1 MTKSAKRITALLIGC
16 SAAIYTLQLFLFHDW
31 KDTAF
36 YMLQDWAFLPIQI
49 ALVTIIVGEI
59 MNEHEKQE
67 RLEKTRILT
76 SSFFSDFGTE
86 LISLMIPKMINF
98 PSVAANIAMN
108 ESWTQKE
115 FDKAAASIQTS
126 ALQLACSPDD
136 FRQIKSLLDA
146 KRMTLLVIAS
156 NPSLLDHERF
166 TDMLWALFHL
176 NDELA
181 YRTDLDHLS
190 QMDLLQLNVDAQ
202 RVLSETLVNWI
213 CHLEFLQ
220 KEYPYLFQ
228 LEVHRNPFS
237 VSSQSTTYD

>member
-98 PSVAANIAMN
+98 PSVAANMAMN
-108 ESWTQKE
+108 ESWTQKNL
-115 FDKAAASIQTS
+115 IR
-126 ALQLACSPDD
+126 LPHP
-136 FRQIKSLLDA
+136 FR
-146 KRMTLLVIAS
+146 
-156 NPSLLDHERF
+156 
-166 TDMLWALFHL
+166 HL
-176 NDELA
+176 
-181 YRTDLDHLS
+181 HLS
-190 QMDLLQLNVDAQ
+190 LHVHPMTSGRSNHSLMPNV
-202 RVLSETLVNWI
+202 
-213 CHLEFLQ
+213 
-220 KEYPYLFQ
+220 
-228 LEVHRNPFS
+228 
-237 VSSQSTTYD
+237 